1 MNGGSLCH
9 RVIEPAQPGAHPVDA
24 RDRDDASRSRLRHYR
39 HGVLHRGKSAADV
52 NGDRRVE
59 PVEVDL
65 GNADPLRT
73 RPGIVDYAIDPDRT
87 KRWSARSSPSPPL
100 RRPHRSAR
108 SGRTHPEPAQAVHPF
123 APTSG
128 YYDPGS
134 LFNEQRRSACADAA
148 RSAGDDRDLAF
159 KRQQGIKLRW
169 DGTPIGARG
178 VLSRSGGGLIT
189 FQVIEPGTT
198 VFYDARMA
206 QQRQT
211 IGGHLREW
219 RQRRRMSQL
228 DLACEAGISTRHL
241 SFVETGRALP
251 SRDMLLHL
259 AEQLGVP
266 MRDRNV
272 LLVAAGYAPIF
283 PERSLR
289 DPALAAARAAIDLV
303 LDRQKPYP
311 AFALDGHWCI
321 AASNNAL
328 PELYTGVAPELLEPP
343 VNGLRLSLHPRGMAP
358 RIVNLAEWRAHL
370 LFRLRR
376 QIEITA
382 DPVLIDLLR
391 EVGDYPTPADK
402 PVPTSALEYAVVI
415 PFKIQT
421 EAGLMSFFSTT
432 TIFGTPVDVTLS
444 ELALE
449 LFFPAD
455 DETVA
460 AVQRMTGSGLS
471 RSIVTAH

>member
-1 MNGGSLCH
+1 MSRSSGGS
-9 RVIEPAQPGAHPVDA
+9 
-24 RDRDDASRSRLRHYR
+24 
-39 HGVLHRGKSAADV
+39 
-52 NGDRRVE
+52 
-59 PVEVDL
+59 
-65 GNADPLRT
+65 
-73 RPGIVDYAIDPDRT
+73 
-87 KRWSARSSPSPPL
+87 
-100 RRPHRSAR
+100 
-108 SGRTHPEPAQAVHPF
+108 
-123 APTSG
+123 
-128 YYDPGS
+128 
-134 LFNEQRRSACADAA
+134 
-148 RSAGDDRDLAF
+148 
-159 KRQQGIKLRW
+159 
-169 DGTPIGARG
+169 
-178 VLSRSGGGLIT
+178 IT

-198 VFYDARMA
+198 VFYGARMA

-266 MRDRNV
+266 MRERNV

-283 PERSLR
+283 PERPLR

-311 AFALDGHWCI
+311 AFALDRHWCI

-391 EVGDYPTPADK
+391 EVGDYPTPAGK

-421 EAGLMSFFSTT
+421 EVGLMSFFSTT

-460 AVQRMTGSGLS
+460 AVQRMTGSCS
-471 RSIVTAH
+471 PRSIVTAH